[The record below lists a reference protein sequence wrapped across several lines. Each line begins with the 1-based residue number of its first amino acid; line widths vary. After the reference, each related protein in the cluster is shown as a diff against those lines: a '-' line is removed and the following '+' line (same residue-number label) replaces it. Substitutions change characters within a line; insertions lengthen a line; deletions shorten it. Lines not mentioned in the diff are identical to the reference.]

1 MAPLRSA
8 SLLVCVVFL
17 SVLGL
22 GVSRTP
28 SSAAPAA
35 RVVTLELPRHNLFN
49 AISVIDG
56 RLVLYG
62 PASPSP
68 AQPSTSSTCSFAVV
82 GPATLALSDARRGS
96 CADPALFGRWVIPA
110 ISIDKDLPA
119 DGGGPSAVVRIAHLS
134 SHAPGF
140 ALGPIV
146 MSLPALAYGQTGP
159 SWIYGDG
166 DLWLYDWVNRF
177 DLLRISATTGAVLQR
192 LEVPKIQTPLLAFN
206 DDGLW
211 IAPSGE
217 SSGPLY
223 RLTPGAT
230 SLSAVFDLGT
240 DGFAWWLDASGGSV
254 WLEAT
259 SRPPGEGTVWELRG
273 SDAAPVWHVLTGAL
287 TDFVAGTRFW
297 PSEMVGNGADGLWTS
312 LLAPSRTQ
320 QRVVRL
326 DPGTGKVE
334 VVVTLA
340 SGYPLQLGPSSVLS
354 WTATTYDGSLFLLD
368 PSAGTLYRITA
379 KGAQAKLNR
388 PQRASVKLNVS
399 RPLNAGRWPGVGLTA
414 GG

>member
-1 MAPLRSA
+1 VTRLRLA
-8 SLLVCVVFL
+8 ALLVCAVFL

-22 GVSRTP
+22 GLSRTP
-28 SSAAPAA
+28 SSATPAA
-35 RVVTLELPRHNLFN
+35 GVVTLKLPDHNLFN

-56 RLVLYG
+56 RLVLDG

-82 GPATLALSDARRGS
+82 NPATLALSDARHGS
-96 CADPALFGRWVIPA
+96 CADPALFGRSVIPA
-110 ISIDKDLPA
+110 ISVDKDLPA
-119 DGGGPSAVVRIAHLS
+119 GDGGPSAVVRIAHLT

-140 ALGPIV
+140 ALSAIV
-146 MSLPALAYGQTGP
+146 MTFSALAYGQTDP

-211 IAPSGE
+211 IAPYGE

-240 DGFAWWLDASGGSV
+240 DGFAWWLDASGDSV

-259 SRPPGEGTVWELRG
+259 SRPPGAGTVWELRG
-273 SDAAPVWHVLTGAL
+273 SSAAPVWHISTGAL
-287 TDFVAGTRFW
+287 TDFVAGTQFW
-297 PSEMVGNGADGLWTS
+297 PSETVGNGTDGLWTS
-312 LLAPSRTQ
+312 LLAPSQTR

-334 VVVTLA
+334 VVATLA

-354 WTATTYDGSLFLLD
+354 WTATTFDGSLFLLD
-368 PSAGTLYRITA
+368 PSADTLYRITA
-379 KGAQAKLNR
+379 GGSRGIGAVQG
-388 PQRASVKLNVS
+388 Q
-399 RPLNAGRWPGVGLTA
+399 
-414 GG
+414 

>member
-1 MAPLRSA
+1 LP
-8 SLLVCVVFL
+8 

-22 GVSRTP
+22 GLSRTP
-28 SSAAPAA
+28 SSATPAA
-35 RVVTLELPRHNLFN
+35 GVVTLKLPDHNLFN
-49 AISVIDG
+49 EISAIDG
-56 RLVLYG
+56 RLVLDG

-82 GPATLALSDARRGS
+82 NPATLALSDARHGS
-96 CADPALFGRWVIPA
+96 CADPALFGRSVIPA

-119 DGGGPSAVVRIAHLS
+119 GDGGPSAVVRIAHLT

-140 ALGPIV
+140 ALSPIV
-146 MSLPALAYGQTGP
+146 MTFSALAYGQVGP

-211 IAPSGE
+211 IAPYGE

-259 SRPPGEGTVWELRG
+259 SRPPGAGTVWELRG
-273 SDAAPVWHVLTGAL
+273 SDAAPVWHVPTGAL
-287 TDFVAGTRFW
+287 TDFVAGTQFW
-297 PSEMVGNGADGLWTS
+297 PSQMVGNGADGLWTS
-312 LLAPSRTQ
+312 LLAPSQTR

-334 VVVTLA
+334 VVAMLA

-354 WTATTYDGSLFLLD
+354 WTATTFDGSLFLLD
-368 PSAGTLYRITA
+368 PSADTLYRITA
-379 KGAQAKLNR
+379 RETTDG
-388 PQRASVKLNVS
+388 
-399 RPLNAGRWPGVGLTA
+399 
-414 GG
+414 